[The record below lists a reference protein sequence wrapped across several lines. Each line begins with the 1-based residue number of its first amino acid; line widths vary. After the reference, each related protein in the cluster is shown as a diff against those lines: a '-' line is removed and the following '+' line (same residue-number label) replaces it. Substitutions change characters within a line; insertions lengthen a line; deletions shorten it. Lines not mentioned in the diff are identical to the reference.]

1 MRTSEVGIN
10 LIKHFEGIHEKP
22 YKCPAG
28 YWTVGCGHL
37 ISRNAVLPNSWNRTL
52 TPLEIDELLG
62 QDLLRFEVGLS
73 SMLPNVLLTQ
83 NQFDALVSF
92 CFNLGM
98 GTFQR
103 STVRSALLRGDEKR
117 AIEVLLAY
125 CRSRGRVLRGLQK
138 RRHAEANLFFSHIK

>member
-10 LIKHFEGIHEKP
+10 LIKHFEGVHEKP

-52 TPLEIDELLG
+52 TPLEIDELLKR
-62 QDLLRFEVGLS
+62 DLLRFEVGLS

-103 STVRSALLRGDEKR
+103 STVRSALLRNDQKR
-117 AIEVLLAY
+117 AIAVLLKY
-125 CRSRGRVLRGLQK
+125 CRAGGKILTGLQ
-138 RRHAEANLFFSHIK
+138 RRRKAEADLFFS